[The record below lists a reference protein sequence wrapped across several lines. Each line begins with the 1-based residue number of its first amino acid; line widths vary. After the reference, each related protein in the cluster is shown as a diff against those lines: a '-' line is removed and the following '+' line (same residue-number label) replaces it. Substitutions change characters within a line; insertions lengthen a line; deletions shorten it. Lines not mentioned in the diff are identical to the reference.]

1 MGKLGNDG
9 LYLITGDTG
18 AGKTTIFDAICY
30 ALYGRPSGENREEWM
45 LRSTYADSD
54 TKTEVRLVFSHRG
67 QTYEVARNPEYA
79 RKKQRGEGMTTEK
92 ANAELI
98 LPDGVVVSG
107 KKEVTTVIEDLLG
120 VDREQFTQIAMLA
133 QGDFLKLLIAPTSE
147 RQEIFRRLFQTE
159 RYLNLQKKLSGEAKQ
174 LYGNCQDLR
183 KSMEQY
189 IQGILCEEENVLFLK
204 WKSKKE
210 RTSNRKSIGN
220 TEQIRTGRCRKGS
233 KNKRKRDENRRR
245 IRKRKCKDRAGRA
258 DRKKCKKNCRKP
270 ESRFRLCA
278 KKENLQNS
286 SGSRRKKEQEG
297 TEEFLRQATEIHL
310 ELPKYEKVEEL
321 EKIIQNAGHSAER
334 IKTQLL
340 EKDKGIKDLEIELEK
355 YRQELQM
362 LADTGELQEKLR
374 HEIERLNE
382 KYRRSNR
389 SKQNRKI

>member
-98 LPDGVVVSG
+98 LPDGDVVSG

-174 LYGNCQDLR
+174 L
-183 KSMEQY
+183 
-189 IQGILCEEENVLFLK
+189 
-204 WKSKKE
+204 
-210 RTSNRKSIGN
+210 
-220 TEQIRTGRCRKGS
+220 
-233 KNKRKRDENRRR
+233 
-245 IRKRKCKDRAGRA
+245 
-258 DRKKCKKNCRKP
+258 
-270 ESRFRLCA
+270 
-278 KKENLQNS
+278 
-286 SGSRRKKEQEG
+286 
-297 TEEFLRQATEIHL
+297 
-310 ELPKYEKVEEL
+310 
-321 EKIIQNAGHSAER
+321 
-334 IKTQLL
+334 
-340 EKDKGIKDLEIELEK
+340 
-355 YRQELQM
+355 
-362 LADTGELQEKLR
+362 
-374 HEIERLNE
+374 
-382 KYRRSNR
+382 
-389 SKQNRKI
+389 